1 MDLSD
6 YEFGQIRIGGT
17 VYTSDLIVRVDRV
30 EPGWRRIEG
39 HRLRPED
46 LDSVL
51 REPPKTLVVGT
62 GYYGRMEVPKETLA
76 ALRSQGVA
84 THVATSRE
92 AVEEFNRLR
101 GEGVDVAAALHL
113 TC

>member
-1 MDLSD
+1 MDITN
-6 YEFGQIRIGGT
+6 YEFGRIRVGGT
-17 VYTSDLIVRVDRV
+17 GYTSDLIVRVDRV

-39 HRLRPED
+39 HRLRLED
-46 LDSVL
+46 LGSVL
-51 REPPKTLVVGT
+51 REPPGILVVGT
-62 GYYGRMEVPKETLA
+62 GYYGRMEVPAETLA

-84 THVATSRE
+84 TRIAPTGE

-101 GEGVDVAAALHL
+101 GEGADVAAALHL